1 MNCNGNSDKAGVKQA
16 ITLLK
21 AAYRRGGLKGHPAR
35 DAISVKGREVLA
47 SWGSAMRR

>member
-1 MNCNGNSDKAGVKQA
+1 MNCNGKNKPSVKQA

-21 AAYRRGGLKGHPAR
+21 AAYRRGVLKGHPSQG
-35 DAISVKGREVLA
+35 AISVEGHEVLA

>member
-1 MNCNGNSDKAGVKQA
+1 MKNGTSNKPTVKQA

-21 AAYRRGGLKGHPAR
+21 AAFRRGGLKGHPSQ
-35 DAISVKGREVLA
+35 DAVSVEGHEVLA

>member
-1 MNCNGNSDKAGVKQA
+1 MNCNDNSKKPVKQA

-21 AAYRRGGLKGHPAR
+21 VAYRRGRLKGHPSQN
-35 DAISVKGREVLA
+35 AISVEGHEVLA